1 MAEEKFCVYLDS
13 VKMAENMTLETALIL
28 AKGLFNEYYLEPNLK
43 VTIQKINTAK
53 TNTTEVE

>member
-1 MAEEKFCVYLDS
+1 MTEEKFCVYLDS

-43 VTIQKINTAK
+43 VTIQKTRSGEEAK
-53 TNTTEVE
+53 